1 MEVSFR
7 LHRERMSFLILFCS
21 SVFCDRFFLYTVFMA
36 KIKREWS
43 TVDRVMSL
51 TLHALARGFHV
62 PVTSISKVTGI
73 SNNRLSSFFAQS
85 NSSLTLGEYVHVCQ
99 ALGLYP
105 GRLLDYMVMASGEC
119 TSLAQS
125 VEKTTG
131 AGRPRTK
138 LVKHDEHLVEYCHR
152 IVQKMISLD
161 QDATV

>member
-1 MEVSFR
+1 
-7 LHRERMSFLILFCS
+7 
-21 SVFCDRFFLYTVFMA
+21 MA

-85 NSSLTLGEYVHVCQ
+85 NSSLTVGEYVHVCQ

-105 GRLLDYMVMASGEC
+105 GRLLDYMVMASGEY
-119 TSLAQS
+119 TPLAQS

-138 LVKHDEHLVEYCHR
+138 LVKHDEHLVEYCHTINLFLKEMVMLLEDGLQIQR
-152 IVQKMISLD
+152 VRHFMIIPVTFLEI
-161 QDATV
+161 

>member
-1 MEVSFR
+1 
-7 LHRERMSFLILFCS
+7 
-21 SVFCDRFFLYTVFMA
+21 MA

-43 TVDRVMSL
+43 TLDRVMSL

-62 PVTSISKVTGI
+62 PVTSISKATGI

-85 NSSLTLGEYVHVCQ
+85 HSSLTLGEYVHVCQ
-99 ALGLYP
+99 SLGLHP

-119 TSLAQS
+119 TPLARS

-138 LVKHDEHLVEYCHR
+138 LVEHDEHLTEYCHR
-152 IVQKMISLD
+152 IVRKMISLD
-161 QDATV
+161 QDASDQDTTTTTMVDEADSPTVEE